1 MSAKVTVSF
10 YDEKDLFDLLT
21 KEQMTQHRKDTN
33 KMHMEIIKTLGKRVM
48 ELEET
53 KKSLERPMEYEYR

>member
-21 KEQMTQHRKDTN
+21 KKQMTQHRKDTN

-53 KKSLERPMEYEYR
+53 KKSLELPMEYEYR